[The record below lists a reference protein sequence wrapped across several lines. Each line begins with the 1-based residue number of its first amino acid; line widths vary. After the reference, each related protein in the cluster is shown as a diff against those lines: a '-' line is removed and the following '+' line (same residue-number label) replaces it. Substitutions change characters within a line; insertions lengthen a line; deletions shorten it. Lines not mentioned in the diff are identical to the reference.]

1 MNAAISALGRLLLG
15 LIFVHGGI
23 NKIGAIGATVGVMTA
38 HGIPAAD
45 ILVYGAIAMEVGVGA
60 LLIAGLFTRWAAL
73 ALFFYTLLL
82 ALLFHAYWSDADAAA
97 ARTDSA
103 LFFGHLS
110 MMGGMLYVFAFG
122 PGPFSLDAMLRR
134 DGA

>member
-1 MNAAISALGRLLLG
+1 
-15 LIFVHGGI
+15 
-23 NKIGAIGATVGVMTA
+23 
-38 HGIPAAD
+38 
-45 ILVYGAIAMEVGVGA
+45 MEVGVGA

>member
-1 MNAAISALGRLLLG
+1 MHAAISALGRLLLG